1 MAQDIVVNRQINY
14 RGATFGSEVT
24 VSCDQIITYDMA
36 FAADVSAY
44 TVDIVD
50 ITQELL
56 LFLAISSTQD
66 LTFSFSGLTPST
78 RTLYKNKPQIWIKD
92 HDAYHPSGDD
102 EDGPFSDDTAIAITF
117 SDSINDLAGI
127 FKMILGYETLPPT

>member
-66 LTFSFSGLTPST
+66 LTFYFNGLTPST
-78 RTLYKNKPQIWIKD
+78 RTLYKNKPQIWIKY
-92 HDAYHPSGDD
+92 HDAYHP
-102 EDGPFSDDTAIAITF
+102 EDGPFSDDTATAITF
-117 SDSINDLAGI
+117 DDSINDLAGI
-127 FKMILGYETLPPT
+127 FKMILGYETVPPA

>member
-36 FAADVSAY
+36 FPADVSGY

-50 ITQELL
+50 LTENFL

-66 LTFSFSGLTPST
+66 LTFYFNGLTPST
-78 RTLYKNKPQIWIKD
+78 RTLYKNKPQIWIKY
-92 HDAYHPSGDD
+92 HDAYHP

-117 SDSINDLAGI
+117 DDSINDLAGI
-127 FKMILGYETLPPT
+127 FKMILGYETVPPA

>member
-36 FAADVSAY
+36 FPANVSDY
-44 TVDIVD
+44 TVDFVD
-50 ITQELL
+50 ITENFL

-66 LTFSFSGLTPST
+66 LTFTFHGLTPST
-78 RTLYKNKPQIWIKD
+78 RTLYKNKPQIWIKYY
-92 HDAYHPSGDD
+92 DAYHPEG
-102 EDGPFSDDTAIAITF
+102 GPFSDDTATEITF
-117 SDSINDLAGI
+117 SDSINDLAGT
-127 FKMILGYETLPPT
+127 FKMILGYESVRPA